1 MAVET
6 KRLLGTIGLL
16 LTLAFFLGVT
26 SNELRTQP
34 LPLFEKMPELFSGEI
49 SVDEAYRKWRSHEV
63 LLWDARSPESF
74 RKAHLPDALSSEE
87 EPARGKMVVVYC
99 SSRLC
104 PKASEKAEELRVRGY
119 KEVWV
124 MPDGIQG
131 WNAAGY
137 PLKGSPE

>member
-1 MAVET
+1 MAVES
-6 KRLLGTIGLL
+6 KRVLGSVGLL
-16 LTLAFFLGVT
+16 LVLAFLLGVS
-26 SNELRTQP
+26 SNLFRSQP
-34 LPLFEKMPELFSGEI
+34 LPLFEQLPNLLPGEL
-49 SVDEAYRKWRSHEV
+49 SVDEAYLKWKSHDA

-87 EPARGKMVVVYC
+87 EPARGKMVIVYC

-104 PKASEKAEELRVRGY
+104 PKASEKAEELRARGY
-119 KEVWV
+119 TEVWV
-124 MPDGIQG
+124 MPDGIEG